1 MPFIATLG
9 PANTFSQL
17 AAEFYARHAGGD
29 YSVKLYPTLTRTFAA
44 MSADCQYGLFPIE
57 NMIEGYV
64 PVVLDMLVHGQYNI
78 IHEMLLPIQ
87 FSLVANCQN
96 PDVIEK
102 IYAQFITRGQCE
114 KCIDSLPAASVIT
127 TQSNGMSFE
136 QVSNA
141 VPNEAA
147 IVPAHTVRPG
157 DFPLVVE
164 NIADYT
170 NNQTRFILISNTAA
184 EYDPAKSYKTSLLI
198 FEGTDKPGV
207 LSNILTAFSS
217 RSINLVSIM
226 SRPTKEMFGRYHFFI
241 DIEGHCTDPQIQQA
255 LDEIRHENTVRLLGS
270 YPKAVNAIDL
280 KSKSKT
286 VIPPTSF
293 KLDKSVYC
301 ESGNG
306 PYDNTRKALA
316 NIDLTPA
323 NNKRVLLKPNAGRC
337 AKSGSG
343 ITTHPQVVAAAID
356 AFTEAGAQVAIGES
370 PITGVKAMDAFEF
383 TGIAA
388 VAAERNCPLID
399 MDARKFVP
407 FDIGEG
413 IAINS
418 LKICPE
424 ITEFDIVVSIPVMKT
439 HMHTGVTLSV
449 KNMKGCLW
457 RRSKVDLHMLA
468 ELPDHE
474 EKTLDIAIAD
484 MATVLR
490 PHLSII
496 DGTVGLEGLGPS
508 AGNPK
513 TMDIVIVAVDPLA
526 ADSVA
531 CELMGISASNIPHLK
546 MAAERNCGVIDLESI
561 DVFPKNYKE
570 MKSPFAPPPDKLS
583 IEFAGY
589 DIRDKQSCSACQST
603 LLMFLKRYGKEL
615 RDAAKDESDV
625 VIAIGK
631 GHEELPQDTLCIGN
645 CTANRKD
652 CGVFVSGCPPVAS
665 EILKAYY
672 EYYTNPEK

>member
-1 MPFIATLG
+1 MPFITTLG

-17 AAEFYARHAGGD
+17 AAEHYASHTGGD
-29 YSVKLYPTLTRTFAA
+29 YSVKLYPTLTRAFAA
-44 MSADCQYGLFPIE
+44 MSAGCEYGLFPIE

-64 PVVLDMLVHGQYNI
+64 PVVLDMLVHSQYSI
-78 IHEMLLPIQ
+78 IDEMLLPIQ
-87 FSLVANCQN
+87 FSLVANCKTTEA
-96 PDVIEK
+96 IEK

-114 KCIDSLPAASVIT
+114 KCIDSLPSASVIT

-141 VPNEAA
+141 VDNEAA
-147 IVPAHTVRPG
+147 IVPAHTVKPG
-157 DFPLVVE
+157 DFPLVIE
-164 NIADYT
+164 NIADYQ
-170 NNQTRFILISNTAA
+170 NNQTRFIVISKTLA
-184 EYDPAKSYKTSLLI
+184 EYDPERSYKTSLLI

-217 RSINLVSIM
+217 REINLVSIM

-241 DIEGHCTDPQIQQA
+241 DIEGHHSDPNIQQA
-255 LDEIRHENTVRLLGS
+255 MDEIKKENTVRMLGS
-270 YPKAVNAIDL
+270 YPKAVSVTEI
-280 KSKSKT
+280 KSKQKT
-286 VIPPTSF
+286 VIPPTPFDCNPSRP
-293 KLDKSVYC
+293 SVYC
-301 ESGNG
+301 ASSAG
-306 PYDNTRKALA
+306 PYNNTRKALA
-316 NIDLTPA
+316 NLDLSCVK
-323 NNKRVLLKPNAGRC
+323 NKRVLLKPNAGRC
-337 AKSGSG
+337 AKPGSG

-356 AFTEAGAQVAIGES
+356 AFTEAGGEVAIGES
-370 PITGVKAMDAFEF
+370 PITGVKAMDAFES
-383 TGIAA
+383 TGIKA
-388 VAAERNCPLID
+388 VADERNCPLID

-407 FDIGEG
+407 FDIDEG

-457 RRSKVDLHMLA
+457 RRSKVDLHMLP
-468 ELPDHE
+468 EQPGID
-474 EKTLDIAIAD
+474 EKPLDIAIAD
-484 MATVLR
+484 MATVLL

-496 DGTVGLEGLGPS
+496 DGTVGMEGLGPS

-513 TMDIVIVAVDPLA
+513 PMDVVIVGVDPLA

-531 CELMGISASNIPHLK
+531 CELMGISASDIPHLR
-546 MAAERNCGVIDLESI
+546 MSAERNCRLIDLKSI
-561 DVFPKNYKE
+561 EVTPDNYAE
-570 MKSPFAPPPDKLS
+570 MKSDFAPPPDKLS

-589 DIRDKQSCSACQST
+589 DVRDKQSCSACQST
-603 LLMFLKRYGKEL
+603 LLMFLKQYGKEL
-615 RDAAKDESDV
+615 HEKRKDENDV

-631 GHEELPQDTLCIGN
+631 GHEDLPPGTLCIGN
-645 CTANRKD
+645 CTAKHKD
-652 CGVFVSGCPPVAS
+652 CGTFISGCPPVAS

-672 EYYTNPEK
+672 EYYK